1 MRIGRVER
9 IGILTVCLFV
19 LLIIAELIQMLV
31 EGVWSKLVELIG
43 HIIQTVLIGLVVAFL
58 IIKGKYE

>member
-19 LLIIAELIQMLV
+19 LLIIAELIQMSV
-31 EGVWSKLVELIG
+31 EGVWSKLIELIG
-43 HIIQTVLIGLVVAFL
+43 HIIQTVLIGLVVAF
-58 IIKGKYE
+58 

>member
-9 IGILTVCLFV
+9 IGIQLICLFV
-19 LLIIAELIQMLV
+19 LLIIAELIQMSV
-31 EGVWSKLVELIG
+31 EGIWSKLVEFIG

-58 IIKGKYE
+58 IIKGK

>member
-9 IGILTVCLFV
+9 IGILTVRLFV
-19 LLIIAELIQMLV
+19 LLIIAELIQMSV
-31 EGVWSKLVELIG
+31 EGIWSKLVELIG

-58 IIKGKYE
+58 IIKGK

>member
-19 LLIIAELIQMLV
+19 LLIIAELIQMSV
-31 EGVWSKLVELIG
+31 EGI
-43 HIIQTVLIGLVVAFL
+43 
-58 IIKGKYE
+58 